1 MTSPLIIRG
10 SLGKQALLL
19 LAGLAFAGVG
29 SLMLTLPPPANP
41 LLGWSSPVGRI
52 AQVVV
57 GVLAVLLGV
66 ITVVT
71 LLYTATRPIVLLYD
85 DYIVDARRKLTI
97 PCADIREVTVARS
110 EGRGALQWLLLNMH
124 DPAKYAAFER
134 LSKQSRLSTADLT
147 LDLTLASQTDFERAH
162 RFIAGRIR

>member
-1 MTSPLIIRG
+1 
-10 SLGKQALLL
+10 
-19 LAGLAFAGVG
+19 
-29 SLMLTLPPPANP
+29 MLTLPPPANP

-85 DYIVDARRKLTI
+85 DYIVDARRNSL
-97 PCADIREVTVARS
+97 S
-110 EGRGALQWLLLNMH
+110 
-124 DPAKYAAFER
+124 PAG
-134 LSKQSRLSTADLT
+134 
-147 LDLTLASQTDFERAH
+147 H
-162 RFIAGRIR
+162 P

>member
-19 LAGLAFAGVG
+19 LAGLVFAGVG
-29 SLMLTLPPPANP
+29 GLMLTLPPPANP

-52 AQVVV
+52 AQALI
-57 GVLAVLLGV
+57 GGLALMFGIV
-66 ITVVT
+66 TVVT
-71 LLYTATRPIVLLYD
+71 LLYVATRPILLLYG

-134 LSKQSRLSTADLT
+134 LSKQSKLSTAHLT
-147 LDLTLASQTDFERAH
+147 LDLTLASQTDFEQAH
-162 RFIAGRIR
+162 RFIAGCIK